1 MFPFRFSK
9 NLLNHFQMQPLE
21 HWLLAL
27 ADPKPTPVDQPGV
40 RLASRNILPL
50 CLSAEWHGVL
60 PQVSSRIERL
70 LAENPGQLLA
80 DATAGPTILAE
91 LEPVRRR
98 VAERSAMAMFLGAEA
113 RKLLTEL
120 SGQGVKVIV
129 LKGMDFAA
137 RLYPQPALR
146 PFVDIDLL
154 VQEADWK
161 TVSDTMARL
170 KFAPQEIKLKH
181 PTGYAERS
189 WENPAMPG
197 AMVEVHDNLV
207 NSPTIRR
214 GVSVRLEDLPLE
226 RGVHGFLQPT
236 PAGLL
241 VIAAV
246 HGAASHSFDKL
257 QHLCDIA
264 QIARGRI
271 GKINEPELREC
282 AARTGANFCIAAGL
296 DLAARTFN
304 DPACAE
310 LLARLDIR
318 WPCRLTRLL
327 ITPTLVICSQ
337 GPCRRFGS
345 WRRQLLRQML
355 KSRR

>member
-1 MFPFRFSK
+1 MELPR
-9 NLLNHFQMQPLE
+9 
-21 HWLLAL
+21 
-27 ADPKPTPVDQPGV
+27 T
-40 RLASRNILPL
+40 RLDGLGISSL
-50 CLSAEWHGVL
+50 CLLAEWHGVL
-60 PQVSSRIERL
+60 PRVASQIERL
-70 LAENPGQLLA
+70 LAETPGQLL
-80 DATAGPTILAE
+80 DAAPTVSKKLTE
-91 LEPVRRR
+91 LEPMRRR

-113 RKLLTEL
+113 QNLMREI
-120 SGQGVKVIV
+120 SGQGAEVIV
-129 LKGMDFAA
+129 LKGMDFAT

-154 VQEADWK
+154 VREKDRQS
-161 TVSDTMARL
+161 VSDVMARL
-170 KFAPQEIKLKH
+170 KYVPHETKMKH
-181 PTGYAERS
+181 ATGYAERS

-226 RGVHGFLQPT
+226 RGEHGFFQPT

-264 QIARGRI
+264 QIARGRS
-271 GKINEPELREC
+271 GPVNESELWEC
-282 AARTGANFCIAAGL
+282 AAKTGAAFCVAAGL
-296 DLAARTFN
+296 DLAARAFH
-304 DPACAE
+304 DPTSAE
-310 LLARLDIR
+310 LLARLNFR
-318 WPCRLTRLL
+318 WPRRVTRLL
-327 ITPTLVICSQ
+327 ITPALVVRSQ
-337 GPCRRFGS
+337 GPRRRAGS

-355 KSRR
+355 KRRR

>member
-1 MFPFRFSK
+1 MK
-9 NLLNHFQMQPLE
+9 LLEQ
-21 HWLLAL
+21 WLLVL
-27 ADPKPTPVDQPGV
+27 ADPKPTSVGQPDM
-40 RLASRNILPL
+40 RLAGRDILPL

-60 PQVSSRIERL
+60 PQVAGRIERL

-80 DATAGPTILAE
+80 DATAGPMILAE

-98 VAERSAMAMFLGAEA
+98 VAERSAMAMFLGAET
-113 RKLLTEL
+113 RKLLGEL
-120 SGQGVKVIV
+120 SGRDTKVVV
-129 LKGMDFAA
+129 LKGIDFAT

-154 VQEADWK
+154 VREIDWK

-170 KFAPQEIKLKH
+170 KYAPQEIRLKH
-181 PTGYAERS
+181 ATGYAERS

-214 GVSVRLEDLPLE
+214 GVSVRLEDLPME
-226 RGVHGFLQPT
+226 RGAHGLLRPT

-241 VIAAV
+241 VIATV

-264 QIARGRI
+264 QIARGRA

-282 AARTGANFCIAAGL
+282 AASTGANFCIAAGL

-310 LLARLDIR
+310 LLARLDFR

-327 ITPTLVICSQ
+327 VTPALVIRSQ
-337 GPCRRFGS
+337 GPRRRVGS

-355 KSRR
+355 KNRR